1 MGGLDF
7 HTHRDDLYQLLLAR
21 RFIMVALDFET
32 RVISSLNQIVQ
43 GLLELLRELLLVF
56 GQGSLWG
63 ALLDFCN
70 HYFLF
75 KKTCE

>member
-1 MGGLDF
+1 
-7 HTHRDDLYQLLLAR
+7 
-21 RFIMVALDFET
+21 MVALDFET

-63 ALLDFCN
+63 ALLGFCN